1 MRLCFVLLPDPRP
14 LAATSFEKALKE
26 FPELGP
32 VTWLSS
38 TREGTS
44 AFSVGGINVLCALM
58 PMAVP
63 EGEADGATEHSLS
76 GLDGSWTLP
85 DHRAHLVV
93 VQQETPERPENR
105 SAGGSRGTRRE
116 TGPQRSGDLA
126 EPERPGKKGTQLEEL
141 TTFTRVVAGVV
152 RATQAVGVYWGEG
165 GATHH
170 PEFVVNI
177 AHSELPL
184 PIWIGVSVAK
194 AGKASE
200 LLSIGMKQLGLP
212 ELLLTAPA
220 VDGGVFEFFYD
231 LLAYVV
237 RRGKRLPE
245 GDSVGR
251 TEKERLKVHYVASPV
266 DADDWVWSVSL
277 PPAKKTKKKPVKK
290 VAKQKVAKKK
300 KRK

>member
-1 MRLCFVLLPDPRP
+1 MRLCFVLLPDARP
-14 LAATSFEKALKE
+14 LTALSFEKALKD
-26 FPELGP
+26 FPELGA
-32 VTWLSS
+32 VNWLSS

-44 AFSVGGINVLCALM
+44 AFRVGGLDVLCALM

-76 GLDGSWTLP
+76 GLDGSWALP
-85 DHRAHLVV
+85 EHRAHLVV
-93 VQQETPERPENR
+93 VQQETKAAK
-105 SAGGSRGTRRE
+105 SS
-116 TGPQRSGDLA
+116 
-126 EPERPGKKGTQLEEL
+126 KLEQL
-141 TTFTRVVAGVV
+141 TTFTRIVAGIV
-152 RATQAVGVYWGEG
+152 RATDAVGVYWGEG

-184 PIWIGVSVAK
+184 PIWVGVSVAK

-212 ELLLTAPA
+212 ELLLTTPQ
-220 VDGGVFEFFYD
+220 VDGAVFEFFYD
-231 LLAYVV
+231 LLAYVT

-245 GDSVGR
+245 GDHVGR

-266 DADDWVWSVSL
+266 DPKEEVWAVTL
-277 PPAKKTKKKPVKK
+277 PAPKAAKKA
-290 VAKQKVAKKK
+290 AKKVAKKK
-300 KRK
+300 VEKKKKRK